1 MIADRRCLSIDS
13 GYRSVKVD
21 VTMMNTEVSPIAKMT
36 MTPCQAT
43 ALASLESSAKPNVFI
58 TGGAGV
64 GKSFLIRHFQRG
76 LDLKKFPVLASTGA
90 AAVLVGG
97 RTFHSF
103 FGLGILEGGPAATIE
118 RACRNRQVVKR
129 LRTIEG
135 MIIDEISMLAGPVLR
150 VAEIICRRIRE
161 NDSPWGGLRV
171 IAVGDFAQLPPV
183 ERDPA
188 KGGGWAFLDPV
199 WDWSEFERQM
209 LQTQVRCQDPD
220 YMRVLSRIRAGIVD
234 DEVTR
239 YLNERTGAVD
249 VEFEG
254 TRLFPRRDQTEKFNE
269 MRLADLPGEEKTFTT
284 IASGNSRAV
293 EALLKQAP
301 IPQVLRLK
309 EGALVMI
316 RQNDPMGRFVNGSTG
331 HVRRILPARL
341 SIELLNGRW
350 IELEKATFSMLDG
363 EGEISAAL
371 VNFPVNLAW
380 ASTIHKAQGST
391 LDRMAVDLSRLWEP
405 GQAYVALSRLTSG
418 SELRIAK
425 WDPSAIR
432 VDPQV
437 LEFLK

>member
-1 MIADRRCLSIDS
+1 
-13 GYRSVKVD
+13 
-21 VTMMNTEVSPIAKMT
+21 
-36 MTPCQAT
+36 MTPCQER
-43 ALASLESSAKPNVFI
+43 ALASLLSPSQPNVFV

-64 GKSFLIRHFQRG
+64 GKSFLIRHFQRAI
-76 LDLKKFPVLASTGA
+76 DSKEFPILASTGA

-103 FGLGILEGGPAATIE
+103 FGLGILEGGPSATIE
-118 RACRNRQVVKR
+118 RAARNRQVVKR
-129 LRTIEG
+129 LRTIKG

-150 VAEIICRRIRE
+150 VAEILCRRVRE
-161 NDSPWGGLRV
+161 NDQPWGGLRV

-199 WDWSEFERQM
+199 WEWSQFERQI
-209 LQTQVRCQDPD
+209 LQTQVRCQDPE
-220 YMRVLSRIRAGIVD
+220 YMSVLAKIRAGVVD

-239 YLNERTGAVD
+239 YLNERTRVIET
-249 VEFEG
+249 EFEG
-254 TRLFPRRDQTEKFNE
+254 TRLFPRRDQTEKFND
-269 MRLADLPGEEKTFTT
+269 MRLADLPGEEKRFDT

-301 IPQVLRLK
+301 IPQSLRLK

-316 RQNDPMGRFVNGSTG
+316 RQNDPMGRWVNGSTG
-331 HVRRILPARL
+331 HVRRIQPTRL
-341 SIELLNGRW
+341 SIELLNGRRVE
-350 IELEKATFSMLDG
+350 IDKATFSLMDG
-363 EGEISAAL
+363 DGDTIAAL
-371 VNFPVNLAW
+371 INFPVNLAW

-418 SELRIAK
+418 SELRIAR
-425 WDPSAIR
+425 WDPSSIR

-437 LEFLK
+437 IEFLK

>member
-1 MIADRRCLSIDS
+1 M
-13 GYRSVKVD
+13 VN
-21 VTMMNTEVSPIAKMT
+21 VTTGTRAMMTETPKLIPALN

-43 ALASLESSAKPNVFI
+43 ALESLESPDKPNVFV

-76 LDLKKFPVLASTGA
+76 LEPKEFPMLASTGA

-103 FGLGILEGGPAATIE
+103 FGLGILDGGPEATIE

-129 LRTIEG
+129 IRQVKGLV
-135 MIIDEISMLAGPVLR
+135 IDEISMLAGPVLR

-161 NDSPWGGLRV
+161 SDQPWGGLRI

-199 WDWSEFERQM
+199 WEWSAFERQM
-209 LQTQVRCQDPD
+209 LLTQVRCQDPE
-220 YMRVLSRIRAGIVD
+220 YMDVLSKIRQGVVD
-234 DEVTR
+234 DDVTD
-239 YLNERTGAVD
+239 YLNERTGPVD
-249 VEFEG
+249 ADFAG
-254 TRLFPRRDQTEKFNE
+254 TRLFPRRDQTEMFNE
-269 MRLADLPGEEKTFTT
+269 ARLAELPGEETKFET
-284 IASGNSRAV
+284 ISSGNARGV
-293 EALLKQAP
+293 ETLLKQAP
-301 IPQVLRLK
+301 IPQTLRLK

-316 RQNDPMGRFVNGSTG
+316 RQNDPMGRWVNGSTG
-331 HVRRILPARL
+331 HIRKIQPARL
-341 SIELLNGRW
+341 SIELLNGRKVE
-350 IELEKATFSMLDG
+350 IDKATFSLLDG
-363 EGEISAAL
+363 EGEIIAAL

-391 LDRMAVDLSRLWEP
+391 LDRLAVDLSRLWEP

-418 SELRIAK
+418 SELRIAR
-425 WDPSAIR
+425 WDPKSIR

-437 LEFLK
+437 IEFLK